1 MKVTTPY
8 QSPFGTLEIEALAEG
23 ISAIRW
29 PLSSA
34 TNQQDPCLT
43 IEPAGSSEDPLLET
57 AKTQLNEY
65 FEGARE
71 TFDLPLSLMGTPFQ
85 QLVWNALK
93 AIPYGTT
100 ESYGAIANAIDRPR
114 AVRAVGRA
122 IGCNPIPLIIPCHR
136 VIGAGGKLTGF
147 SGGLDRKRWLL
158 KRENALPMH
167 P

>member
-1 MKVTTPY
+1 MKVTIPY
-8 QSPFGTLEIEALAEG
+8 QSPFGTLEIEASAEG

-29 PLSSA
+29 HWSSA
-34 TNQQDPCLT
+34 TNQQDRLT
-43 IEPAGSSEDPLLET
+43 IDPAGSSVEPLLET
-57 AKTQLNEY
+57 TRAQLDEY

-71 TFDLPLSLMGTPFQ
+71 AFDLPLSLMGTPFQ
-85 QLVWNALK
+85 RLVWNALK

-100 ESYGAIANAIDRPR
+100 ESYSAIANLIGRPR

-122 IGCNPIPLIIPCHR
+122 IGSNPIPLIIPCHR

-158 KRENALPMH
+158 KRENVLLVH

>member
-1 MKVTTPY
+1 MKVMTPY
-8 QSPFGTLEIEALAEG
+8 QSPFGTLEIEASAEG

-29 PLSSA
+29 PSSLA
-34 TNQQDPCLT
+34 INQQDPCLT
-43 IEPAGSSEDPLLET
+43 TGPAGSSEEPLLET

-71 TFDLPLSLMGTPFQ
+71 AFDLPLSLMGTPFQ

>member
-1 MKVTTPY
+1 VRVTTTY
-8 QSPFGTLEIEALAEG
+8 QSPFGILQIEASDEG

-29 PLSSA
+29 PSTPDDKQPHPPITTSSLGR
-34 TNQQDPCLT
+34 P
-43 IEPAGSSEDPLLET
+43 ESPLLET
-57 AKTQLNEY
+57 AKTQLDEY
-65 FEGARE
+65 FQGARNNFE
-71 TFDLPLSLMGTPFQ
+71 LPLSLTGTPFQ

-100 ESYGAIANAIDRPR
+100 TSYGAIANAIDRPR

-122 IGCNPIPLIIPCHR
+122 IGSNPIPLIIPCHR

-158 KRENALPMH
+158 NREDAVLAYQ
-167 P
+167 

>member
-1 MKVTTPY
+1 MRVTTPY
-8 QSPFGTLEIEALAEG
+8 KSPFGMLEIEASDEG

-29 PLSSA
+29 PSIPDDKQPDPRISASSSGR
-34 TNQQDPCLT
+34 P
-43 IEPAGSSEDPLLET
+43 ESPLLET
-57 AKTQLNEY
+57 AKTQLDEY
-65 FEGARE
+65 FQGARNNFE
-71 TFDLPLSLMGTPFQ
+71 LPLSLTGTPFQ

-100 ESYGAIANAIDRPR
+100 TSYGAIANAIDRPR

-122 IGCNPIPLIIPCHR
+122 IGSNPIPLIIPCHR

-158 KRENALPMH
+158 HREAVALACQ
-167 P
+167 

>member
-8 QSPFGTLEIEALAEG
+8 QSPFGTLEIEASAEG

-29 PLSSA
+29 PLASD
-34 TNQQDPCLT
+34 THQRDPYLT
-43 IEPAGSSEDPLLET
+43 IDPAGSSENPLLEK
-57 AKTQLNEY
+57 AKTQLDEY

-71 TFDLPLSLMGTPFQ
+71 AFDLPLSLMGTPFQ
-85 QLVWNALK
+85 QLVWNALE
-93 AIPYGTT
+93 AIPFGTT
-100 ESYGAIANAIDRPR
+100 ESYGAIANAIGRPR

-122 IGCNPIPLIIPCHR
+122 IGCNPVPLIIPCHR

-158 KRENALPMH
+158 KRENALWVH

>member
-1 MKVTTPY
+1 MRVTTPY
-8 QSPFGTLEIEALAEG
+8 KSPFGILEIEASDEG

-29 PLSSA
+29 PSTPDDKQPHPPITTSSLGR
-34 TNQQDPCLT
+34 P
-43 IEPAGSSEDPLLET
+43 ESPLLET
-57 AKTQLNEY
+57 AKTQLDEY
-65 FEGARE
+65 FQGARNNFE
-71 TFDLPLSLMGTPFQ
+71 LPLSLTGTPFQ

-100 ESYGAIANAIDRPR
+100 KSYGAIANAIDRPR

-122 IGCNPIPLIIPCHR
+122 IGSNPIPLIIPCHR

-158 KRENALPMH
+158 NREDAVLAYQ
-167 P
+167 

>member
-8 QSPFGTLEIEALAEG
+8 QSPFGTLKIEASAEG

-29 PLSSA
+29 PSSLA
-34 TNQQDPCLT
+34 TNHQDPCLT
-43 IEPAGSSEDPLLET
+43 IDPAGSSENPLLET
-57 AKTQLNEY
+57 AKTQLDEY
-65 FEGARE
+65 FEGARKDFE
-71 TFDLPLSLMGTPFQ
+71 LPLSLTGTPFQ
-85 QLVWNALK
+85 LLVWNALE
-93 AIPYGTT
+93 AIPCGTT
-100 ESYGAIANAIDRPR
+100 ESYGAIANVIGRPR

-122 IGCNPIPLIIPCHR
+122 IGCNPVPLIIPCHR

-158 KRENALPMH
+158 KRENALWVH

>member
-1 MKVTTPY
+1 MTVMTPY
-8 QSPFGTLEIEALAEG
+8 QSPFGTLEIEASAEG

-29 PLSSA
+29 PASSA
-34 TNQQDPCLT
+34 TNEQDPCLT
-43 IEPAGSSEDPLLET
+43 IDPAGSSEDALLET
-57 AKTQLNEY
+57 AKTQLDEY
-65 FEGARE
+65 FQGARKGFE
-71 TFDLPLSLMGTPFQ
+71 LPLSLTGTPFQ

-100 ESYGAIANAIDRPR
+100 ASYGAIANAIGRPR

-122 IGCNPIPLIIPCHR
+122 IGCNPVPLIIPCHR

-158 KRENALPMH
+158 QRENALSVH

>member
-8 QSPFGTLEIEALAEG
+8 QSPFGTLEIEASAEG

-29 PLSSA
+29 PLASD
-34 TNQQDPCLT
+34 THQRDPCLT
-43 IEPAGSSEDPLLET
+43 IDPAGSSENPFLET
-57 AKTQLNEY
+57 AKTQLTEY

-71 TFDLPLSLMGTPFQ
+71 DFELPLSLTGTSFQ

-100 ESYGAIANAIDRPR
+100 ESYGAIANAIGRPR

-122 IGCNPIPLIIPCHR
+122 IGCNPVPLIIPCHR

>member
-1 MKVTTPY
+1 MKVTIPY
-8 QSPFGTLEIEALAEG
+8 QSPFGTLEIEASAEG

-29 PLSSA
+29 HLSSA
-34 TNQQDPCLT
+34 TNQQAPRLT
-43 IEPAGSSEDPLLET
+43 IDPAESSENPLLET
-57 AKTQLNEY
+57 AMTQLDEY

-71 TFDLPLSLMGTPFQ
+71 AFDLPLSLMGTPFQ
-85 QLVWNALK
+85 RLVWNVLK

-100 ESYGAIANAIDRPR
+100 ESYGAIANAIGRPS

-122 IGCNPIPLIIPCHR
+122 IGCNPVPLIIPCHR

-158 KRENALPMH
+158 QRENALPVQL
-167 P
+167 

>member
-1 MKVTTPY
+1 MRVATTY
-8 QSPFGTLEIEALAEG
+8 QSPFGILEIEASDEG

-29 PLSSA
+29 PSTPDDKQPDPRFTTRSSGR
-34 TNQQDPCLT
+34 P
-43 IEPAGSSEDPLLET
+43 ESPLLQT
-57 AKTQLNEY
+57 AKTQLDEY
-65 FEGARE
+65 FQGARNNFE
-71 TFDLPLSLMGTPFQ
+71 LPLSSTGTPFQ

-100 ESYGAIANAIDRPR
+100 TSYGAIANAIDRPR

-122 IGCNPIPLIIPCHR
+122 IGSNPIPLIIPCHR

-158 KRENALPMH
+158 NREDAVLAYQ
-167 P
+167 

>member
-1 MKVTTPY
+1 MRVTTTY
-8 QSPFGTLEIEALAEG
+8 QSPFGILEIEASDEG

-29 PLSSA
+29 PSTPDDKQPHPPITTSSLGR
-34 TNQQDPCLT
+34 P
-43 IEPAGSSEDPLLET
+43 ESPLLET
-57 AKTQLNEY
+57 AKTQLDEY
-65 FEGARE
+65 FQGARNNFE
-71 TFDLPLSLMGTPFQ
+71 LPLSLTGTPFQ

-100 ESYGAIANAIDRPR
+100 TSYGAIANAIDRPR

-122 IGCNPIPLIIPCHR
+122 IGSNPIPLIIPCHR

-158 KRENALPMH
+158 NREDAVLAYQ
-167 P
+167 

>member
-1 MKVTTPY
+1 VRVTTTY
-8 QSPFGTLEIEALAEG
+8 QSPFGILQIEASDEG

-29 PLSSA
+29 PSTPDDKQPHPPITTSSLGR
-34 TNQQDPCLT
+34 P
-43 IEPAGSSEDPLLET
+43 ESPLLET
-57 AKTQLNEY
+57 AKTQLDEY
-65 FEGARE
+65 FQGARNNFE
-71 TFDLPLSLMGTPFQ
+71 LPLSLTGTPFQ

-100 ESYGAIANAIDRPR
+100 TSYGAIANAIDRPR

-122 IGCNPIPLIIPCHR
+122 IGSNPIPLIIPCHR

-158 KRENALPMH
+158 NREDAVLTYQ
-167 P
+167 

>member
-1 MKVTTPY
+1 MRVTTTY
-8 QSPFGTLEIEALAEG
+8 QSPFGILQIEASDEG

-29 PLSSA
+29 PSTPDDKQPHPPITTSSLGR
-34 TNQQDPCLT
+34 P
-43 IEPAGSSEDPLLET
+43 ESPLLET
-57 AKTQLNEY
+57 AKTQLDEY
-65 FEGARE
+65 FQGARNNFE
-71 TFDLPLSLMGTPFQ
+71 LPLSLTGTPFQ

-100 ESYGAIANAIDRPR
+100 TSYGAIANAIDRPR

-122 IGCNPIPLIIPCHR
+122 IGSNPIPLIIPCHR

-158 KRENALPMH
+158 NREDAVLAYQ
-167 P
+167 

>member
-1 MKVTTPY
+1 MNVMAPY
-8 QSPFGTLEIEALAEG
+8 QSPFGTLEIEASAKG

-29 PLSSA
+29 PLSSD
-34 TNQQDPCLT
+34 TNQQDPYLT
-43 IEPAGSSEDPLLET
+43 IGPVGSSENPLLET
-57 AKTQLNEY
+57 AKTQLDEY

-71 TFDLPLSLMGTPFQ
+71 AFDLPLALGGTPFQ
-85 QLVWNALK
+85 QLVWNALE

-100 ESYGAIANAIDRPR
+100 ESYGAIANTIGRPR

-122 IGCNPIPLIIPCHR
+122 IGCNPVPLIIPCHR

-158 KRENALPMH
+158 QRENALSVH

>member
-1 MKVTTPY
+1 MRVTTPY
-8 QSPFGTLEIEALAEG
+8 KSPFGMLEIEASDEG

-29 PLSSA
+29 PSIPDDKQPDPRISASSSGR
-34 TNQQDPCLT
+34 P
-43 IEPAGSSEDPLLET
+43 ESPLLET
-57 AKTQLNEY
+57 AKTQLDEY
-65 FEGARE
+65 FQGARNNFE
-71 TFDLPLSLMGTPFQ
+71 LPLSLTGTPFQ

-100 ESYGAIANAIDRPR
+100 TSYGAIANAIDRPR

-122 IGCNPIPLIIPCHR
+122 IGSNPIPLIIPCHP

-158 KRENALPMH
+158 NREAVALACQ
-167 P
+167 

>member
-1 MKVTTPY
+1 M
-8 QSPFGTLEIEALAEG
+8 LEIEASDEG

-29 PLSSA
+29 PSIPDDKQPDPRISASSSGR
-34 TNQQDPCLT
+34 P
-43 IEPAGSSEDPLLET
+43 ESPLLET
-57 AKTQLNEY
+57 AKTQLDEY
-65 FEGARE
+65 FQGARNNFE
-71 TFDLPLSLMGTPFQ
+71 LPLSLTGTPFQ

-100 ESYGAIANAIDRPR
+100 TGYGAIATAIDRPR

-122 IGCNPIPLIIPCHR
+122 IGSNPIPLIIPCHR

-158 KRENALPMH
+158 NREAVALACQ
-167 P
+167 

>member
-1 MKVTTPY
+1 MTVMTPY
-8 QSPFGTLEIEALAEG
+8 QSPFGTLEIEASAEG
-23 ISAIRW
+23 VSAIRW

-34 TNQQDPCLT
+34 TNQRDPCLT
-43 IEPAGSSEDPLLET
+43 IDPTGSSEDLLLET
-57 AKTQLNEY
+57 AKTQLTEY

-71 TFDLPLSLMGTPFQ
+71 AFDLPLSLMGTPFQ
-85 QLVWNALK
+85 LLVWNALK

-100 ESYGAIANAIDRPR
+100 ASYGAIANAIGRPR

-122 IGCNPIPLIIPCHR
+122 IGCNPVPLIIPCHR
-136 VIGAGGKLTGF
+136 IVGARGKLTGF

-158 KRENALPMH
+158 QRENALSVH

>member
-1 MKVTTPY
+1 MRVTTTY
-8 QSPFGTLEIEALAEG
+8 QSPFGILEIEASDEG

-29 PLSSA
+29 PSTPDDKQPHPPITTSSLGR
-34 TNQQDPCLT
+34 P
-43 IEPAGSSEDPLLET
+43 ESPLLET
-57 AKTQLNEY
+57 AKTQLDEY
-65 FEGARE
+65 FQGALKDFE
-71 TFDLPLSLMGTPFQ
+71 LPLSLTGTPFQ

-100 ESYGAIANAIDRPR
+100 ASYGAIANAIGRPS

-122 IGCNPIPLIIPCHR
+122 IGSNPIPLIIPCHR

-158 KRENALPMH
+158 HREDVALACQ
-167 P
+167 

>member
-1 MKVTTPY
+1 MRVTTTY
-8 QSPFGTLEIEALAEG
+8 QSPFGILEIEASDEG

-29 PLSSA
+29 PSTPDDNQPDPRFTTRSSGR
-34 TNQQDPCLT
+34 P
-43 IEPAGSSEDPLLET
+43 ESPLLET
-57 AKTQLNEY
+57 AKTQLDEY
-65 FEGARE
+65 FQGARNNFE
-71 TFDLPLSLMGTPFQ
+71 LPLSLTGTPFQ

-100 ESYGAIANAIDRPR
+100 TSYGAIANAIDRPR

-122 IGCNPIPLIIPCHR
+122 IGSNPIPLIIPCHR

-158 KRENALPMH
+158 NREDAVLAYQ
-167 P
+167 